1 MRNSS
6 IAQLDP
12 THSGETEP
20 TVSRSVL
27 YLSDAVRGAVFRSA
41 FEASLP
47 ELEFHIGEAPDP
59 MAVRWLVTWKVPAD
73 LARYRNLRLI
83 FSVGAGVDQLDL
95 AALPP
100 HVGVVRMLEPG
111 IPQQMQEYIT
121 LATLA
126 LHRDLP
132 AYIGQQRAGLWQ
144 AARNLPAGERRIGV
158 MGLGQLGQAAL
169 AALRPFGFPLAGWAR
184 SPRQIDGVECF
195 TDLDAFL
202 ARTDLLICLLPLT
215 TETEN
220 ILDASLLG
228 RLPRGARLVHAGRGR
243 QLDHSAL
250 VAALDSGQISA
261 AVLDVTAPEP
271 LPQTHTLWSH
281 PRVILTPHIACQT
294 RPGDGAR
301 HVIEAIQADLSGTT
315 IPGLVDRARGY

>member
-1 MRNSS
+1 M
-6 IAQLDP
+6 A
-12 THSGETEP
+12 
-20 TVSRSVL
+20 VL
-27 YLSDAVRGAVFRSA
+27 YLSDPARGAVFRAA
-41 FEASLP
+41 FAAALP
-47 ELEFHIGEAPDP
+47 DVAFHIGEAPDP
-59 MAVRWLVTWKVPAD
+59 EVVRWLVTWTVPKD

-83 FSVGAGVDQLDL
+83 LSVGAGVDQFDL
-95 AALPP
+95 TALPP
-100 HVGVVRMLEPG
+100 GVGVVRMLEPG

-132 AYIGQQRAGLWQ
+132 AYLGQQRAGLWQ
-144 AARNLPAGERRIGV
+144 VGRNLPVEERRVGV

-184 SPRQIDGVECF
+184 SPRQIGGVECF

-215 TETEN
+215 AETEN
-220 ILDASLLG
+220 ILDAGLFA

-243 QLDHSAL
+243 QLDHAAL
-250 VAALDSGQISA
+250 IAALDVGQLAA

-271 LPQTHTLWSH
+271 LPQGHPLWSH
-281 PRVILTPHIACQT
+281 PKVILTPHIACQT
-294 RPGDGAR
+294 RAGDGAR
-301 HVIEAIQADLSGTT
+301 HVIAAIRADLAGAP
-315 IPGLVDRARGY
+315 IPGLVDLARGY

>member
-1 MRNSS
+1 M
-6 IAQLDP
+6 A
-12 THSGETEP
+12 
-20 TVSRSVL
+20 VL
-27 YLSDAVRGAVFRSA
+27 YLSDPVRGEVFRAA
-41 FEASLP
+41 FAAALP
-47 ELEFHIGEAPDP
+47 DIAFHIGAAPDP
-59 MAVRWLVTWKVPAD
+59 QAVQWLITWTVPSD
-73 LARYRNLRLI
+73 LARYPNLRLI
-83 FSVGAGVDQLDL
+83 LSVGAGVDQFDM

-100 HVGVVRMLEPG
+100 GVGVVRMLEPG

-132 AYIGQQRAGLWQ
+132 AYLDQQRAGLWK
-144 AARNLPAGERRIGV
+144 AGRNMPAEDRRVGV

-184 SPRQIDGVECF
+184 SARQIEGVKCF

-220 ILDASLLG
+220 ILDARLFAG
-228 RLPRGARLVHAGRGR
+228 LPRGARLVHAGRGR
-243 QLDHSAL
+243 QLDHGAL
-250 VAALDSGQISA
+250 IAALDTGHLEA

-271 LPQTHTLWSH
+271 LPQDHPLWSH
-281 PRVILTPHIACQT
+281 PQVIVTPHIACQT

-301 HVIEAIQADLSGTT
+301 HVIAAIQADLAGAA
-315 IPGLVDRARGY
+315 IPGLVDRKRGY